1 MDYVLSSAAIVGGI
15 VLLFLGGDRLVAHAA
30 NFATAHR
37 VPKTVVGAVIIGF
50 GTSLPELVV
59 SLAAAMKGS
68 PEIAI
73 GNVVG
78 SNIANLGLILGLGA
92 LLVTFRMQRR
102 VIRWDLPFGVLA
114 ILLLMVVVWQS
125 GEVSEIDGL
134 VLLGAFVVYL
144 WGSFRFTRKS
154 RAEES
159 APEHDGAK
167 RTGRDL
173 LWIALG
179 IAAIVG
185 GAELLVRGAEE
196 LAILLEVSQLVIGL
210 TMVALG
216 TSLPELAALLAAVR
230 RNEADLALGNIAG
243 SNLFNI
249 LFVLG
254 LTAATKP
261 PIPVRDEMI
270 QRDFP
275 VAMILSV
282 LAFPIFSRIRRV
294 GRRQGALLLACYA
307 GYIFWVVT
315 SGKAW
320 L

>member
-1 MDYVLSSAAIVGGI
+1 MEYLLSAAALVGGI
-15 VLLFLGGDRLVAHAA
+15 VLLFFGGDRLVAHAA
-30 NFATAHR
+30 HFATAHR

-59 SLAAAMKGS
+59 SLTAALEGS

-78 SNIANLGLILGLGA
+78 SNIANVGLILGLGA
-92 LLVTFRMQRR
+92 LLVTFHMQRR

-114 ILLLMVVVWQS
+114 ILLLMVVVGQS
-125 GEVSEIDGL
+125 GAVSWIDGL

-159 APEHDGAK
+159 GPEHTGAK
-167 RTGRDL
+167 RTGLDL
-173 LWIALG
+173 FWIVFG
-179 IAAIVG
+179 IAAIWG
-185 GAELLVRGAEE
+185 GAKLLVWGATE
-196 LAILLEVSQLVIGL
+196 LATLLEVSQLVIGL
-210 TMVALG
+210 TAVALG
-216 TSLPELAALLAAVR
+216 TSLPELAALLAAIR
-230 RNEADLALGNIAG
+230 RKEADLALGNIAG

-249 LFVLG
+249 LFILG
-254 LTAATKP
+254 VTATVKP

-275 VAMILSV
+275 VAAILSV
-282 LAFPIFSRIRRV
+282 LAFPIFSRARRV
-294 GRRQGALLLACYA
+294 GRWQGAVLLACYA
-307 GYIFWVVT
+307 GYIFWVWV
-315 SGKAW
+315 
-320 L
+320 

>member
-1 MDYVLSSAAIVGGI
+1 MDYLLPSAAVVGGI

-30 NFATAHR
+30 HLATAHR
-37 VPKTVVGAVIIGF
+37 VPKTVVGAVVIGF

-59 SLAAAMKGS
+59 SLAAALDGH

-78 SNIANLGLILGLGA
+78 SNIANIGLILGLGA
-92 LLVTFRMQRR
+92 VLVTFRMQRR
-102 VIRWDLPFGVLA
+102 VIGWDLPFGFMA

-125 GEVSEIDGL
+125 GEVTWIDGL

-144 WGSFRFTRKS
+144 WGSFRFARKA
-154 RAEES
+154 RADES
-159 APEHDGAK
+159 APECTGAK

-173 LWIALG
+173 LWIAFG
-179 IAAIVG
+179 FAAIAG
-185 GAELLVRGAEE
+185 GAQLLVWGAQE
-196 LAILLEVSQLVIGL
+196 LASLLEVSELVIGL

-249 LFVLG
+249 LFILG
-254 LTAATKP
+254 VTATVRS

-275 VAMILSV
+275 VVAILSV
-282 LAFPIFSRIRRV
+282 LAFPIFSRARRV
-294 GRRQGALLLACYA
+294 GRIQGAALLACYA
-307 GYIFWVVT
+307 GYIFWVFV
-315 SGKAW
+315 
-320 L
+320 

>member
-1 MDYVLSSAAIVGGI
+1 MDYLLSSAAVAGGI

-30 NFATAHR
+30 HFATAHR

-59 SLAAAMKGS
+59 SLDAAMRGS
-68 PEIAI
+68 PQIAI

-78 SNIANLGLILGLGA
+78 SNIANIGLILGLGA

-114 ILLLMVVVWQS
+114 ILLLMIVVGQS
-125 GEVSEIDGL
+125 GEVSKLDGL
-134 VLLGAFVVYL
+134 VLLGAFVIYL
-144 WGSFRFTRKS
+144 VGSFLFTRKA
-154 RAEES
+154 RADES

-167 RTGRDL
+167 RTGRDF

-179 IAAIVG
+179 IVAIGG
-185 GAELLVRGAEE
+185 GAELLVRGAQE
-196 LAILLEVSQLVIGL
+196 LARLLEVSELVIGL

-230 RNEADLALGNIAG
+230 RKEADLALGNIAG

-249 LFVLG
+249 LFILG
-254 LTAATKP
+254 TTAVVRP
-261 PIPVRDEMI
+261 PIPVADEMV

-275 VAMILSV
+275 VAAILSV
-282 LAFPIFSRIRRV
+282 LAFPIFSRARRV
-294 GRRQGALLLACYA
+294 GRWQGFLLLACYA
-307 GYIFWVVT
+307 GYIFWVWT
-315 SGKAW
+315 
-320 L
+320 

>member
-1 MDYVLSSAAIVGGI
+1 MDYLLSSAAVVGGI

-30 NFATAHR
+30 HFATAHR

-59 SLAAAMKGS
+59 SLDAAMRGS
-68 PEIAI
+68 PQIAI

-78 SNIANLGLILGLGA
+78 SNIANIGLILGLGA

-114 ILLLMVVVWQS
+114 ILILMVAVGQS
-125 GEVSEIDGL
+125 GEVSKGDGL

-144 WGSFRFTRKS
+144 MGSFLFTRKA

-159 APEHDGAK
+159 APEHDDAK

-173 LWIALG
+173 LWIAFG
-179 IAAIVG
+179 IVAIAG
-185 GAELLVRGAEE
+185 GAKLLVWGAEE
-196 LAILLEVSQLVIGL
+196 LAELLGVSQLVIGL
-210 TMVALG
+210 TVVALG

-230 RNEADLALGNIAG
+230 RREGDLALGNIAG

-249 LFVLG
+249 LFILG
-254 LTAATKP
+254 ITAVVRP
-261 PIPVRDEMI
+261 PIPVRDEMV

-275 VAMILSV
+275 VAAILSL
-282 LAFPIFSRIRRV
+282 LAFPFLWRARRV
-294 GRRQGALLLACYA
+294 GRWQGLALLACYA
-307 GYIFWVVT
+307 GYIFWVW
-315 SGKAW
+315 A
-320 L
+320 

>member
-1 MDYVLSSAAIVGGI
+1 MEYVLSSAAILGGI

-30 NFATAHR
+30 QFATAHR

-59 SLAAAMKGS
+59 SLTAALEGHPA
-68 PEIAI
+68 IAI

-78 SNIANLGLILGLGA
+78 SNIANIGLILGLGA
-92 LLVTFRMQRR
+92 LLVTFRMQQR
-102 VIRWDLPFGVLA
+102 VVRWDLPFGFLA

-125 GEVSEIDGL
+125 GEVTRNDGL

-154 RAEES
+154 RADEN
-159 APEHDGAK
+159 APEHTGAK
-167 RTGRDL
+167 HTGRNL
-173 LWIALG
+173 FWIVFG
-179 IAAIVG
+179 IAAIAG
-185 GAELLVRGAEE
+185 GAELLVWGAKE
-196 LAILLEVSQLVIGL
+196 LAILLEGSELVIGL

-249 LFVLG
+249 LFILG

-261 PIPVRDEMI
+261 PVPVRDEMI

-282 LAFPIFSRIRRV
+282 LAFPIFARARRV

-307 GYIFWVVT
+307 GYIFWVW
-315 SGKAW
+315 AW
-320 L
+320 RGR

>member
-1 MDYVLSSAAIVGGI
+1 MEYVLSSAAIVGGI
-15 VLLFLGGDRLVAHAA
+15 VLLLLGGDRLVVHAA
-30 NFATAHR
+30 HFATAHR

-59 SLAAAMKGS
+59 SLTAALKGS

-73 GNVVG
+73 GSVVG

-114 ILLLMVVVWQS
+114 ILLLMVAVGQS
-125 GEVSEIDGL
+125 GEVSQVDGL
-134 VLLGAFVVYL
+134 VLLGAFAVYL
-144 WGSFRFTRKS
+144 WGSLRFARKS

-159 APEHDGAK
+159 APEHGGAK
-167 RTGRDL
+167 RVGRDL
-173 LWIALG
+173 LWIAFG
-179 IAAIVG
+179 IAAIAG
-185 GAELLVRGAEE
+185 GAELLVWGARE
-196 LAILLEVSQLVIGL
+196 LASLLDIDELIIGL

-230 RNEADLALGNIAG
+230 RKEADLALGNIAG

-249 LFVLG
+249 LFILG
-254 LTAATKP
+254 VTATVRS

-275 VAMILSV
+275 VVAILSV
-282 LAFPIFSRIRRV
+282 LAFPIFSRARRV
-294 GRRQGALLLACYA
+294 GRIQGAALLACYA
-307 GYIFWVVT
+307 GYIFWVFV
-315 SGKAW
+315 
-320 L
+320 